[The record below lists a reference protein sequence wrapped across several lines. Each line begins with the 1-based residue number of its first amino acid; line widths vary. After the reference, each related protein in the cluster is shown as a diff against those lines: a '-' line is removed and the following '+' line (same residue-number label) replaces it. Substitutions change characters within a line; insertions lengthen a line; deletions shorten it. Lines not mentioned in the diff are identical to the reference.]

1 MFFLHFILTNMTK
14 YLKYRKRIFRDL
26 FDLKPEPSPMQRQTR
41 SAYVDLIATA
51 TSASDD
57 LLPILE
63 KIMREEIFHST
74 LDWQSASQ
82 FRTGARQA
90 LAIYEE
96 APDFFRAEIGYQR
109 ARFRMLQAEQALSD
123 LTSQTGSFEAINLAK
138 AALRGAETEEQS
150 ARAAF
155 DRELATH

>member
-1 MFFLHFILTNMTK
+1 MFFLHFILTNMPK

-41 SAYVDLIATA
+41 SAYADLIAAA
-51 TSASDD
+51 TGASVD

-63 KIMREEIFHST
+63 KIMREEVFHST

-82 FRTGARQA
+82 FRKGARQA

-109 ARFRMLQAEQALSD
+109 ARFRMLQAEQAFSD
-123 LTSQTGSFEAINLAK
+123 LTSQTGNFEAIKLAE
-138 AALRGAETEEQS
+138 AALREAEAAEQA
-150 ARAAF
+150 ARAAL
-155 DRELATH
+155 DCQLATY